1 MFVFGNLV
9 FKNIVL
15 KSMFYLLNTLSD
27 LLNGDK
33 RQKAVDW
40 RATALRVVDWVD
52 WRVGLERLRSV
63 DWVDWRLDVRS
74 RTSGR
79 AERAVILCAKG
90 LDLSCAAM
98 EQ

>member
-1 MFVFGNLV
+1 MFVFGDLV

-15 KSMFYLLNTLSD
+15 KSMFYPLNTLSNP
-27 LLNGDK
+27 LNGDK

-40 RATALRVVDWVD
+40 RATALRVIDWVD
-52 WRVGLERLRSV
+52 WRV
-63 DWVDWRLDVRS
+63 VRS